1 MNIRIHLAIALAL
14 AASPLLVHAQAA
26 KPAAQPAKPAAQ
38 QPQPQQADPDA
49 AFDVWDKNKDNQIS
63 REEFRDGW
71 AMARNDL
78 IVQRLAAEFQR
89 QDANKNSK
97 IEASEYGNLMLVKRL
112 GGSAPPLATFDKN
125 KDAGLDFNEYLE
137 FVKTAARNA
146 APQSK

>member
-1 MNIRIHLAIALAL
+1 MNTRNTLAIALAL
-14 AASPLLVHAQAA
+14 AASPLLVHGQAARPAAQPAA
-26 KPAAQPAKPAAQ
+26 KPAAQ
-38 QPQPQQADPDA
+38 QPQQADPDA
-49 AFDVWDKNKDNQIS
+49 AFDAWDKNKDNQIS
-63 REEFRDGW
+63 REEFRGGW

-112 GGSAPPLATFDKN
+112 GASAPALATFDKN

-146 APQSK
+146 APQAK